1 LAILLPFAVLV
12 IFAAVKIAQAGAA
25 VERVL
30 WWVENEREEA

>member
-1 LAILLPFAVLV
+1 MAILLPFAVLV

-30 WWVENEREEA
+30 WRAENEREEA